1 MWVNVERCHVDKY
14 YMKELTHQNVFAVF
28 QGSPVQLKVLN
39 FLEEDIEGGED
50 DQGCQECKG

>member
-1 MWVNVERCHVDKY
+1 
-14 YMKELTHQNVFAVF
+14 MKELTHENVFTVF

-39 FLEEDIEGGED
+39 FLEEDIEGRED

>member
-1 MWVNVERCHVDKY
+1 MNQQAIWILQMIK
-14 YMKELTHQNVFAVF
+14 AVF

-50 DQGCQECKG
+50 DQGCQECKGVHHLVP